1 MSLLKDI
8 NFGSFFIY
16 ICQWSNNAETMVHIR
31 SVKLRRVEPGQYLI
45 EDNLGTPD
53 TVRNLIQSEIG
64 LVHRTKQCHLHKYV
78 IEP

>member
-1 MSLLKDI
+1 
-8 NFGSFFIY
+8 
-16 ICQWSNNAETMVHIR
+16 MVHIR